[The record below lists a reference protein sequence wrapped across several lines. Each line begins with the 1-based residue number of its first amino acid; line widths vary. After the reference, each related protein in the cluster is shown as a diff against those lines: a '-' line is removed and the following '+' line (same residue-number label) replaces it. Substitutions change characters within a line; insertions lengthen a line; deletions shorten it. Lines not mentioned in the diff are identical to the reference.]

1 MQQMWKWARAWRGE
15 AALCAAMCGAL
26 WLLAA
31 LFRQDATHIS
41 YAAHFVEQARSW
53 LHGRMDVPAW
63 LGHDLVRV
71 GPRDYIVYPP
81 APALLMLPFVALLG
95 AHFSDIWF
103 SWLAA
108 ALNVA
113 LLYHLLN
120 ALVAAGWLRRTA
132 RENAIIASTFGLG
145 TIALWLALGGTVW
158 FVAQTLAV
166 TFTIVLLLGVVR
178 RQWWLASAAL
188 GALFLTR
195 TPDALGAIVLGAAL
209 LWHSGPYAVGDSGQ
223 ECPPHAGPHSPHTAP
238 SPRRRGVINRA
249 PTWWPTALRRAD
261 GASNQYRPL
270 SNRPLFPSLAITRPS
285 WSRLAAAI
293 IPFAVAVGIWLVRNQ
308 LYFGHPLSS
317 GYDLQIQQDYPQIKY
332 GLLSWHYVWP
342 NFVADFLNMPA
353 FTFRTPYDLTPLGD
367 LLRGGNGTS
376 VFFTTPLFLLFFLP
390 ARSTAPAWLRAAL
403 WLTVAGLVIFVLF
416 WNLTGWYQAGARY
429 LFDAYPYLFAL
440 LAMRGDRLGWR
451 WLALACMGAMV
462 NLGLANAFWCHNGAC
477 LGNHLTARWL
487 AFGALLAALP
497 VGYAAAW
504 WWLRR
509 ETPATPETATP
520 ATASHAHSPPAS

>member
-1 MQQMWKWARAWRGE
+1 MHQNWKRVGAWRGE
-15 AALCAAMCGAL
+15 IALCAATGGML

-53 LHGRMDVPAW
+53 LRGRMDVPAW

-71 GPRDYIVYPP
+71 GTHNYIVYPP

-95 AHFSDIWF
+95 DHFSDVWF

-120 ALVAAGWLRRTA
+120 ALVAAGWSRRTA
-132 RENAIIASTFGLG
+132 RENAIIALTFGLG

-158 FVAQTLAV
+158 FVAQTLAI
-166 TFTIVLLLGVVR
+166 TFTVVMLLGVVR
-178 RQWWLASAAL
+178 RNWWLASAAL

-195 TPDALGAIVLGAAL
+195 TPDALGALVLGAAL
-209 LWHSGPYAVGDSGQ
+209 LWHNAGQ
-223 ECPPHAGPHSPHTAP
+223 PRGQPAPVPRTPAGEPAP
-238 SPRRRGVINRA
+238 MGVPPRRLPAEPG
-249 PTWWPTALRRAD
+249 T
-261 GASNQYRPL
+261 GAI
-270 SNRPLFPSLAITRPS
+270 A
-285 WSRLAAAI
+285 WSQMLAAL
-293 IPFAVAVGIWLVRNQ
+293 IPFAVAVGAWLVRNQ
-308 LYFGHPLSS
+308 LYFGHPFSS
-317 GYDLQIQQDYPQIKY
+317 GYDLQIQQDYPQIRY

-342 NFVADFLNMPA
+342 NFVADFLNLPA
-353 FTFRTPYDLTPLGD
+353 FTFRTPYDLAPVGD

-390 ARSTAPAWLRAAL
+390 ARSAAPGWLRTAL
-403 WLTVAGLVIFVLF
+403 WLTVAGLVVFTLF

-440 LAMRGDRLGWR
+440 LAMRGARLSGR
-451 WLALACMGAMV
+451 WLVLACVGAMV
-462 NLGLANAFWCHNGAC
+462 NLALANAFWCHNGAC
-477 LGNHLTARWL
+477 LGDHFTLRWL

-497 VGYAAAW
+497 LGYCAAW
-504 WWLRR
+504 RWLRR
-509 ETPATPETATP
+509 ETAALVAPTTL
-520 ATASHAHSPPAS
+520 TASRAHSPPAS